1 MSFAKTRSIVQE
13 GDTVIIYVNPQ
24 AMYALQVKPLTATKK
39 GDMVENIFQ
48 TAYGALKVQELV
60 GKKFGHKVQ
69 FSRGWGYLLHPTPEL
84 WTLNLK
90 HRTQILY
97 TRDISLIV
105 MQLDLKAGSIVVE
118 SGIMQLMFNVHF
130 KLLLFDTFILGT
142 GSGSLSHAILRA
154 IAPTGHLYTFD
165 FHQQRVEIV
174 TQEFSDHG
182 LEEFVTAK
190 QRDACKDGF
199 DLEDA
204 ADAVFLDL
212 PNPWLAIPH
221 AVKSLKKS
229 GKFFFCLLILGCLC
243 IVLCKITFYNCQGE
257 EYVLSLHVL
266 SKLKRHVRVCWL
278 KDSNTLRQWNVFRE
292 NIK

>member
-1 MSFAKTRSIVQE
+1 M
-13 GDTVIIYVNPQ
+13 
-24 AMYALQVKPLTATKK
+24 
-39 GDMVENIFQ
+39 
-48 TAYGALKVQELV
+48 
-60 GKKFGHKVQ
+60 
-69 FSRGWGYLLHPTPEL
+69 
-84 WTLNLK
+84 
-90 HRTQILY
+90 
-97 TRDISLIV
+97 
-105 MQLDLKAGSIVVE
+105 
-118 SGIMQLMFNVHF
+118 
-130 KLLLFDTFILGT
+130 LFDKFILGT

-229 GKFFFCLLILGCLC
+229 GKFFLGCLLC

-266 SKLKRHVRVCWL
+266 SKLKRRVRVCWL
-278 KDSNTLRQWNVFRE
+278 KDSNTLRQWNVSRE

>member
-229 GKFFFCLLILGCLC
+229 GKFFFLVCL
-243 IVLCKITFYNCQGE
+243 F
-257 EYVLSLHVL
+257 
-266 SKLKRHVRVCWL
+266 
-278 KDSNTLRQWNVFRE
+278 
-292 NIK
+292 